1 MESNNNFP
9 RSLNELEKEWL
20 FYLLPAD
27 RVGYK
32 KYRDIIDKMVIIGEG
47 RFGEGNFVL
56 GNAGDEPDLSYSSL
70 PMFAT
75 GQIIFKECTIQ
86 VSIHELYDN
95 KIEISINNIS
105 GEGIPDKQTEI
116 SRWTYS
122 NWLPGNSSPF
132 ENDKLREINLLS
144 GERKAVLSISLK
156 MRTIWVYDSI
166 SGVNYIIPLTNF
178 LNELLRGN
186 TKIDRAKGINI
197 NYIFENLD
205 MFSDDEFVKAFVQYN
220 KQYRKITLPDAEIA
234 KPKKKGI
241 LGKWFGS

>member
-1 MESNNNFP
+1 MDGNNNYP
-9 RSLNELEKEWL
+9 RSLSEQEKEWL
-20 FYLLPAD
+20 FYLLPAE
-27 RVGYK
+27 RPGYK
-32 KYRDIIDKMVIIGEG
+32 IYRDKIDTMCVIGEG
-47 RFGEGNFVL
+47 RFGEGNYVL
-56 GNAGDEPDLSYSSL
+56 GYDGDEPDLSYSSL

-75 GQIIFKECTIQ
+75 GQIVNKECTVQ

-105 GEGIPDKQTEI
+105 GEGIPGQLTEL

-122 NWLPGNSSPF
+122 LWQPGNSSPF

-144 GERKAVLSISLK
+144 GERKAVLAISLK

-186 TKIDRAKGINI
+186 TKIDRTKGVNI
-197 NYIFENLD
+197 EYIFENLE
-205 MFSDDEFVKAFVQYN
+205 MFSDSDFVKAFVQYN
-220 KQYRKITLPDAEIA
+220 KQYHKISLPDTEIA
-234 KPKKKGI
+234 GPKKKGLI
-241 LGKWFGS
+241 KKLFG

>member
-1 MESNNNFP
+1 MYP
-9 RSLNELEKEWL
+9 RNLTQLERDLL
-20 FYLLPAD
+20 FYLLPSE
-27 RVGYK
+27 RPGYK
-32 KYRDIIDKMVIIGEG
+32 LYQDKTGSMLVIGEG
-47 RFGEGNFVL
+47 RFGEGNYVL
-56 GNAGDEPDLSYSSL
+56 GYEGDEPDLSYSSL
-70 PMFAT
+70 PMFAA

-95 KIEISINNIS
+95 KIEISINNVS
-105 GEGIPDKQTEI
+105 GEGIPDELTEI

-144 GERKAVLSISLK
+144 GERKAVLAISLK

-178 LNELLRGN
+178 LNELIRGN
-186 TKIDRAKGINI
+186 TKIDRTKGINI
-197 NYIFENLD
+197 NYIFENMN
-205 MFSDDEFVKAFVQYN
+205 MFSDGEIIRAFVQYN
-220 KQYRKITLPDAEIA
+220 KQYHKISLPDAEIA

-241 LGKWFGS
+241 LGKWFGSISKM